1 MAELRFYKKNRFRS
15 SKYNEVFSWC
25 FGVALAIFLGV
36 MINVIYGTSIRVV
49 GKSMEPLFYNG
60 QKVYINT
67 FQYLLSSPKKGDIV
81 VFLPN
86 GNEKSH
92 YYVKRVVATAG
103 DKVVIRDGVLY
114 VNDLPSIWVYEELE
128 QEGIAAN
135 ELIVQQGYSFCL
147 GDNPDEGEDS
157 RSSNLGPVHEDN
169 IIGKVWFRGSAKDA
183 GMGFVK

>member
-1 MAELRFYKKNRFRS
+1 MAELRFYKKKRFRS
-15 SKYNEVFSWC
+15 TKYKEIFSWSL
-25 FGVALAIFLGV
+25 GIVLAIFLGIV
-36 MINVIYGTSIRVV
+36 INVVYGTSIRVV
-49 GKSMEPLFYNG
+49 GQSMAPLFTNG

-67 FQYLLSSPKKGDIV
+67 FQYLIGSPKKGDVV

-92 YYVKRVVATAG
+92 YYVKRVVATPG
-103 DKVVIRDGVLY
+103 DKVVIRDGILY

-135 ELIVQQGYSFCL
+135 EMTIENGTIFCM
-147 GDNPDEGEDS
+147 GDNPGEGEDS
-157 RSSNLGPVHEDN
+157 RSSNLGPIKEDD
-169 IIGKVWFRGSAKDA
+169 IIGKVWFRGSHQES